1 MVIHPCSD
9 YAQLCL
15 ALVFTSEYS
24 CSAPVTLLLYLQSR
38 VSVRMV
44 AGNGCKWI
52 VQIQNVWVS
61 WAFCSDF
68 HNFLSILL
76 DFHSFLSIFLRLAQN
91 FASILLRLLQGWRPM
106 IIGVPPHPPSTW
118 TDAHCYSFWLPVE
131 PTPTLSCVSESV
143 CCERRVPGVTA
154 GWTNVRFCGC
164 CRIDGSYPWYS
175 GGGFVCFLLGAFCLG
190 C

>member
-91 FASILLRLLQGWRPM
+91 FVSILLRLLQGWRPM
-106 IIGVPPHPPSTW
+106 IIGVPPPLHLNRCSLLLLLTASRAHPHPLLCQWECLLLEEGSR
-118 TDAHCYSFWLPVE
+118 CNS
-131 PTPTLSCVSESV
+131 
-143 CCERRVPGVTA
+143 RV
-154 GWTNVRFCGC
+154 N
-164 CRIDGSYPWYS
+164 
-175 GGGFVCFLLGAFCLG
+175 
-190 C
+190 